1 MFASH
6 SRGKRR
12 NAAKQLKDNVLA
24 VLTDTANG
32 AEYYVS
38 IIDVFE
44 FKKREYS
51 VMYHYRPEQAATPP
65 EIVVMRSYRGEDGS
79 RYFTS
84 IRRPKELDLV
94 FELFTER
101 YHTAQAEESRAAAD
115 EAGGF

>member
-1 MFASH
+1 MFGSH
-6 SRGKRR
+6 SREKRR
-12 NAAKQLKDNVLA
+12 AASKQLKDNVLA

-51 VMYHYRPEQAATPP
+51 VMYHYRPEQATTPP
-65 EIVVMRSYRGEDGS
+65 EIVVMRSYRGEDGN

-84 IRRPKELDLV
+84 IRRPKELELV
-94 FELFTER
+94 FELFSER
-101 YHTAQAEESRAAAD
+101 YRTVQAEKNRAAAD
-115 EAGGF
+115 GTGGF